1 MRQYVCVSVCV
12 RACVRECARER
23 GADTFVSLIANELLA
38 VHSSQCPSLTT
49 RLKHTLLSPGVVCG
63 KLSLTVL
70 ILDSQASSSSRFISG
85 LKFWKILYIVT
96 LFSKYTRALNF
107 ENFCQL
113 VPAAA
118 TLRRPSSLSSFTEPG
133 VSTST

>member
-1 MRQYVCVSVCV
+1 MSEYVCVCV
-12 RACVRECARER
+12 RACVSARAPER
-23 GADTFVSLIANELLA
+23 GADTYVRLIANVLPA
-38 VHSSQCPSLTT
+38 VYSSGCPSLTT
-49 RLKHTLLSPGVVCG
+49 RLELLLSPGVVCG

-96 LFSKYTRALNF
+96 LFSKCTRALNF